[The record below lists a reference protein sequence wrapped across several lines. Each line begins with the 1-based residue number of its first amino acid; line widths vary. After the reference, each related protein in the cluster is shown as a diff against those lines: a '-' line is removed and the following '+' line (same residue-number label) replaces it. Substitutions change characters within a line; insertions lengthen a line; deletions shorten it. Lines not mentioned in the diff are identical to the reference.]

1 MQLLVA
7 TDGKYLACPR
17 NVGFRRRSWKEGR
30 LADMRCA
37 PVGAAIQG
45 MKFCIQGMTLQEHGK
60 HTSMGLVGYRVS

>member
-1 MQLLVA
+1 MQLLGA

-45 MKFCIQGMTLQEHGK
+45 MTLQEHGK
-60 HTSMGLVGYRVS
+60 HTWMGLVGHRVS